1 MFRAVEAVYRINK
14 QLLAVRFAVARCRHE
29 YRRADLFYLQ
39 KLNEIGPNPSSPKA
53 LGDLLMRWI
62 TDLSPAYT
70 RYSTTYQVDF
80 DRYDPVQTN
89 AKLGPVLSALHHP
102 STLPPAAD
110 SAPPTLD
117 LLFSLPVVRL
127 GYYKKL
133 YTKLLRSTQE
143 GRSDHALLTDA
154 NIQLDH
160 LIARCDEAKARSVV
174 LENGG
179 TLPLKTSPSPRE
191 QPRIVEQRA
200 PEPAAAPGPQVGVA
214 LGGARSEE
222 RSSGE
227 SARVASSSS
236 R

>member
-1 MFRAVEAVYRINK
+1 MISEELTCI
-14 QLLAVRFAVARCRHE
+14 C
-29 YRRADLFYLQ
+29 LQ

-70 RYSTTYQVDF
+70 RYSTTFQVDF
-80 DRYDPVQTN
+80 DRYDPVQSN
-89 AKLGPVLSALHHP
+89 AKLGPILSALNHP
-102 STLPPAAD
+102 STLPPSVD
-110 SAPPTLD
+110 SAPPSLD

-154 NIQLDH
+154 NNQLDH
-160 LIARCDEAKARSVV
+160 LIARCEEAKARSVV

-179 TLPLKTSPSPRE
+179 TLPLKTSPSLRQ
-191 QPRIVEQRA
+191 QPRVLEERA

-214 LGGARSEE
+214 LGGPRSEE
-222 RSSGE
+222 RSSDE
-227 SARVASSSS
+227 SGRAASSSS